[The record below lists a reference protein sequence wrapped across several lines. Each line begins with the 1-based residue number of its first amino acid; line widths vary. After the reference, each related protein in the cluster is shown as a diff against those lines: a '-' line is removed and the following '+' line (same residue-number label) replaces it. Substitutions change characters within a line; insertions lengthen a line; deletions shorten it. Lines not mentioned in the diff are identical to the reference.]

1 MSHLP
6 QETTPLLPSADSVQ
20 EPDHPSP
27 NGDNEIGS
35 AITIRNLEY
44 HVVLLFL
51 SCYSLLPFFVS
62 GSFLPAIP
70 SISEDL
76 ETSDSILSLLSSAS
90 SIAAGVGSHFGAAY
104 LLNGCGPSS
113 IHLTGVFFLT
123 IGSFGMAFSRTIPQ
137 LTLWRFVQTFGA
149 GPGLSVSPNTKH
161 VEERHRTRVSLVTSL
176 LGPTV
181 APAFG
186 GLISHYISWQ
196 SNQIILGIW
205 GAAICTCIVLF
216 PAMSGEERIRE
227 TNRTEPS
234 KVDGLQGELRSL
246 EELVDSKKLA
256 MDDSDSLA
264 REELLPSEQESLAS
278 PSQST
283 IETVFPMSVAVIE
296 QGKGRCF
303 EFLDTVRLLMRPDVL
318 VVIIAEALVL
328 FAGQALMTP
337 LSVTV
342 GARYED
348 TNGALGVCFLSS
360 GLGHCISASIETY
373 IFRCIQHRIVARRP
387 NSQVG
392 SSDLESRPEDRL
404 ITAVFAS
411 TTLVP
416 LTVLGV
422 GLATVY
428 VQGTIGV
435 MFNAMFLFVNSV
447 GVTLVLGPSA
457 KYLVEVMH
465 EKDEMGTT
473 AVSTLRTYLTSLGVT
488 IIMPMIDNLGL
499 LRTNLFFALL
509 VWIAS
514 GYVVVNV
521 CSSGA
526 PLAIEGGAV
535 EVLGRTGKG

>member
-1 MSHLP
+1 MSHSP

-20 EPDHPSP
+20 EPDHP

-35 AITIRNLEY
+35 AIRIRNLEY
-44 HVVLLFL
+44 YVVLLLL

-76 ETSDSILSLLSSAS
+76 KTSDSILSLLCSAS

-104 LLNGCGPSS
+104 LLKGCGPSS

-161 VEERHRTRVSLVTSL
+161 VEERHRTRLSLVTSL

-181 APAFG
+181 APVFG

-234 KVDGLQGELRSL
+234 KVDGLQGELRSP

-296 QGKGRCF
+296 QGKERYF
-303 EFLDTVRLLMRPDVL
+303 EFLDTVWLLMRLDVL

-328 FAGQALMTP
+328 FASQALMTP

-373 IFRCIQHRIVARRP
+373 IFRCIQHSIVARRP
-387 NSQVG
+387 DPQVD

-422 GLATVY
+422 GLTTVY

-435 MFNAMFLFVNSV
+435 ILNAMFLFVNSV

-457 KYLVEVMH
+457 KYLVDVMH

-499 LRTNLFFALL
+499 LRTNLFFASL
-509 VWIAS
+509 V
-514 GYVVVNV
+514 
-521 CSSGA
+521 
-526 PLAIEGGAV
+526 
-535 EVLGRTGKG
+535 